1 MTTTTGSCLCGDL
14 RFQAQ
19 LPSKWAAHCHCTLCQ
34 RAHGA
39 PVVTWVGFE
48 APSVRID
55 DPASRLRWYES
66 TPGAERGFCGH
77 CGTTLFFRS
86 QRWAGELH
94 IVRSNFDGPVDREPA
109 VHVYFDSHASWLQ
122 LGEDGLKRKTDPTLR
137 NKG

>member
-48 APSVRID
+48 APKVRID
-55 DPASRLRWYES
+55 DPQSRLHWYES
-66 TPGAERGFCGH
+66 TPGAERGFCDR

-109 VHVYFDSHASWLQ
+109 VHVYYDSHASWLQ
-122 LGEDGLKRKTDPTLR
+122 LAEDGLKRKIDPALR